1 MADIKS
7 KGNTYS
13 KKALDYFKNPKY
25 AGDMKNPDAVGKVG
39 NPVCGDV
46 MHIFLKVTK
55 NKIEDVKFKTFGC
68 VAAISSSE
76 ALCRLAKGK
85 TLEQAEKLTNKDI
98 LDHLGWLPPVKMQCS
113 VLGAEGLHEAIRN
126 YREKHKKA

>member
-85 TLEQAEKLTNKDI
+85 TLEQAEKINDKDI
-98 LDHLGWLPPVKMQCS
+98 AEHLGKLPAIKHHCS
-113 VLGAEGLHEAIRN
+113 ILGSETLEEAIKD
-126 YREKHKKA
+126 YRKKHK